1 MAATRNRS
9 PEGAVV
15 AQERYTRTNQKL
27 YFAGL
32 AIKALREAEQG
43 AALDAAGRSQAEREA
58 ALFHLHGALLGLL
71 QEIAGFYRLPGADA
85 PSVEPLLGIAS
96 DCPELGELRQLAARG
111 DSWLSALREAHA
123 GLFVPPVAPRKPA
136 EDNGLIVTSA
146 AQSALP
152 VDGDTLAVWQ
162 AELKALAL
170 RFREAMVDS

>member
-1 MAATRNRS
+1 M
-9 PEGAVV
+9 

-32 AIKALREAEQG
+32 AIKALREAEQS
-43 AALDAAGRSQAEREA
+43 AVLDAAGRAQAEREA

-85 PSVEPLLGIAS
+85 PAVESLLGIAA
-96 DCPELGELRQLAARG
+96 DCPELAELRQLAARG

-123 GLFVPPVAPRKPA
+123 ALFVPPLAPRKPA
-136 EDNGLIVTSA
+136 ENDGLIVTSA
-146 AQSALP
+146 APSTLP
-152 VDGDTLAVWQ
+152 VDAGMLTLWQ
-162 AELKALAL
+162 SELKALAL